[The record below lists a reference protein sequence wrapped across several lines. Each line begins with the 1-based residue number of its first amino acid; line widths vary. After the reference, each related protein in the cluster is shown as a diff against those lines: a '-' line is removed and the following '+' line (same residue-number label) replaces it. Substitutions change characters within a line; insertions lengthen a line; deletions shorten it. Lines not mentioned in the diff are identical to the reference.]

1 MEKAGTNCESSWK
14 NAKGYVWGKI
24 IHKPDIHWARKCWS
38 ALRIEKSAMK
48 WLLLTVWETKVEG
61 AGAVVLAGGLLT
73 GGSDLRVGSAPSFFP
88 LDAPVAC
95 SDVPRGRWSWR
106 AWLVGTV
113 RCASG
118 VSRWHSN
125 HQPSAS
131 EGAFWT
137 VFLCPLFTFSL
148 LPFSYKI
155 DFILSE
161 NIQTILFLKLR

>member
-1 MEKAGTNCESSWK
+1 MEKAGTKCKSSWK

-24 IHKPDIHWARKCWS
+24 IHKPDIHWARNCWS

-61 AGAVVLAGGLLT
+61 AGTVVLAGGLLT
-73 GGSDLRVGSAPSFFP
+73 GVKWPQGRVGSILLPTRRTCGLFWCP
-88 LDAPVAC
+88 LG
-95 SDVPRGRWSWR
+95 SSWR
-106 AWLVGTV
+106 ARLVGTV
-113 RCASG
+113 RCESG
-118 VSRWHSN
+118 VSRWCSN

-131 EGAFWT
+131 EGAFRT
-137 VFLCPLFTFSL
+137 VFLCPLFTCSL